1 MKSKYCARAK
11 SQIMKTIAAA
21 AFILMSCTLVMTA
34 TPDNP
39 AKTDT
44 GSNLSASGWAYFL
57 PGNSLAPMPARKI
70 TLSFDWT
77 PAPVEPSPKAA
88 LKKQEIAYPTVYA
101 GPRTSPTG
109 FENAVFNVNLA
120 YLAAL
125 NVADYITT
133 REALKHE
140 ELAEAN
146 PIMRPFVGTDFAF
159 AAVKAGL
166 AAGSYLLLKGLYKK
180 NKPLA
185 WAASLVANLALS
197 YVVVNNLRMI
207 ESVQPPPGSA
217 GR

>member
-1 MKSKYCARAK
+1 MKSKYYAK
-11 SQIMKTIAAA
+11 VRSQNIKTAAA
-21 AFILMSCTLVMTA
+21 VAIILMSCTLVMA
-34 TPDNP
+34 STPTDAAKADP
-39 AKTDT
+39 A
-44 GSNLSASGWAYFL
+44 SNLSTSGWAYFL
-57 PGNSLAPMPARKI
+57 PVDSMVLMPARKI
-70 TLSFDWT
+70 TLSFESV
-77 PAPVEPSPKAA
+77 PVESSPKAV

-101 GPRTSPTG
+101 GPRTSSAR
-109 FENAVFNVNLA
+109 FENTVFNVNLA

-125 NVADYITT
+125 NVADYFTT

-146 PIMRPFVGTDFAF
+146 PIMRPFVGNDFAF

-166 AAGSYLLLKGLYKK
+166 TAGSYLLLKGLYKK

-197 YVVVNNLRMI
+197 YFVVNNLRMI
-207 ESVQPPPGSA
+207 DSVRPQPGSV